1 MGALV
6 CLAFMVP
13 AADAAPRKGGKS
25 KPCRATKKGAV
36 YHSPGYKGVCR
47 ASKTKPQDPLPP
59 VELGD
64 GGRSPQVLVDAAGT
78 AHIVWNQ
85 DGGDTG
91 PDQLR
96 YCRLKRGATSCDKT
110 AALIPQQPGLNNS
123 PAFNEDIAGPRI
135 VAVGD
140 DLVFISHRYP
150 NVVAKPD
157 ATSTDRTTY
166 AWISDDGG
174 NTITGPVIVGDAEP
188 SGGAV
193 VYGTPDGP
201 RIGLIS
207 DTRTGGTFFQQ
218 ISPGTYTSAQA
229 NLGAGGPDRA
239 YSGSLVSVG
248 GLPVTAFA
256 DLAGNTFIRQ
266 WSGTGNPAN
275 PATWSQAQ
283 TSGSDPRLA
292 AGPSGAFLVTSP
304 QSGDRF
310 QVRKLAG
317 INPGRAATVKT
328 GSHGARDFFE
338 DPGGA
343 LRLAWVDRDG
353 DDPRAARALLAG
365 RAEVRGEPGD
375 RPHGG
380 RHRLG
385 RPRRHHGRG
394 RLRGLHRRRLL
405 AGLREDPR
413 RAVREPGAHESP
425 GDRQPPGRRARPGHH
440 ELRPGDL
447 LRRRPDAERARRVP
461 LGAGQARHQGHRG
474 HVPTS
479 TGSTIVPDAGV
490 KVQMS
495 TKSGAK
501 TIDSVNGRVTRAAPH
516 RRRPDR
522 AVPRRAPHQAPGHLG
537 GHQAVHGRPGEVRAQ
552 DQGLPGLR
560 ATST

>member
-1 MGALV
+1 M
-6 CLAFMVP
+6 
-13 AADAAPRKGGKS
+13 
-25 KPCRATKKGAV
+25 
-36 YHSPGYKGVCR
+36 Y
-47 ASKTKPQDPLPP
+47 
-59 VELGD
+59 
-64 GGRSPQVLVDAAGT
+64 
-78 AHIVWNQ
+78 
-85 DGGDTG
+85 
-91 PDQLR
+91 
-96 YCRLKRGATSCDKT
+96 
-110 AALIPQQPGLNNS
+110 NS
-123 PAFNEDIAGPRI
+123 PAFNEDIAGPRV

-150 NVVAKPD
+150 NVVTKPD

-174 NTITGPVIVGDAEP
+174 NTISGPVIVGDAEP

-256 DLAGNTFIRQ
+256 DLGGNTFIRQ
-266 WSGTGNPAN
+266 WSGTGSPAN

-328 GSHGARDFFE
+328 GGHGARDFFE

-353 DDPRAARALLAG
+353 DAPELLERSSQDGRRFEANRVIARTAAGIDSVDLGGTTDGGGFAAYTAGGSSQGYGKILAAPFGNQAPTNLRGIGNLLG
-365 RAEVRGEPGD
+365 
-375 RPHGG
+375 GG
-380 RHRLG
+380 RDPDTTSSAQEISYGAVQMLSQ
-385 RPRRHHGRG
+385 RG
-394 RLRGLHRRRLL
+394 AFLSVPGKPGIKATEGTFDLNGL
-405 AGLREDPR
+405 E
-413 RAVREPGAHESP
+413 
-425 GDRQPPGRRARPGHH
+425 
-440 ELRPGDL
+440 
-447 LRRRPDAERARRVP
+447 
-461 LGAGQARHQGHRG
+461 
-474 HVPTS
+474 
-479 TGSTIVPDAGV
+479 IVPDAGV

-501 TIDSVNGRVTRAAPH
+501 TIDSVNGRVTRAAAH
-516 RRRPDR
+516 RRRRDR
-522 AVPRRAPHQAPGHLG
+522 ALPRRAPHRAPRHLG
-537 GHQAVHGRPGEVRAQ
+537 RHQAVHASTWRSSRPRSRASRC
-552 DQGLPGLR
+552 P